1 MPGLFLRALHI
12 LIHLILRATC
22 EVGLSSPLSANAAD
36 ALNNGPS
43 QEEAQVSSFRN
54 VASSICMGKHE
65 VPVTLFCFYFW
76 IITASRKHRSMPRK
90 QTGNGL
96 VESALVFHHSI
107 LFDSHVTGKEDIN
120 T

>member
-22 EVGLSSPLSANAAD
+22 EVGLSSPLSANAA

-54 VASSICMGKHE
+54 VASSICRGKHE
-65 VPVTLFCFYFW
+65 VTLFCFYFW
-76 IITASRKHRSMPRK
+76 IITASRKHWSMPRK

-96 VESALVFHHSI
+96 VESALVFCHSI